1 MLQIG
6 QKLRTEM
13 TNEQL
18 TVKKKLGEGGQGAVY
33 LVESPSY
40 GTKALK
46 WYNADQSTEA
56 QRKSIHELI
65 AHGAPSGQSGSRFVW
80 PLDLV
85 STNGTP
91 QFGYL
96 MDLIDT
102 SRFAELGEV
111 WNRLKP
117 APTMRAMCRI
127 SYKMADSYRKL
138 HLEGFC
144 YRDISKGNIMFD
156 PKSGDILICDN
167 DNIGV
172 NQQSD
177 SQVWGTMEYMA
188 PEIILNKA
196 QPSTHTDLH
205 SLAVLLFQ
213 LWVWHH
219 PMHGL
224 MEYNVRS
231 WDLPAKRKIY
241 GEEPVFIFDPNNRS
255 NALPNDPEYATPS
268 RRWNCLPKSL
278 QDKFIQAF
286 TVGLTNPDKR
296 VTEGEWRNLFVE
308 MEDCIVPCPHDA
320 AENFW
325 HEHQN
330 GLSCW
335 YCHKSISVPPRLL
348 VKSSTG
354 QKYIVLNRDT
364 QIKAKHINPFVSDQE
379 AEETV
384 AELAQ
389 NPNNPSVWGLRN
401 LTTASWQC
409 KVEGEGM
416 KEVPP
421 QRAIPL
427 SSGLQIEFGRAI
439 GVIVTQ

>member
-6 QKLRTEM
+6 QKLKTEM
-13 TNEQL
+13 IAEEITIR
-18 TVKKKLGEGGQGAVY
+18 KKLGEGGQGSVY

-40 GTKALK
+40 GMKAMK
-46 WYNADQSTEA
+46 WYNPDQSTEA
-56 QRKSIHELI
+56 QRRSINSLI
-65 AHGAPSGQSGSRFVW
+65 QHGAPSGESGSRFVW

-85 STNGTP
+85 SWSRSS

-127 SYKMADSYRKL
+127 SHKMADSYRKL

-144 YRDISKGNIMFD
+144 YRDISKGNMMFD
-156 PKSGDILICDN
+156 PKTGEVLICDN

-188 PEIILNKA
+188 PEIVLGKA

-241 GEEPVFIFDPNNRS
+241 GEDPVFIFDPNNRS
-255 NALPNDPEYATPS
+255 NELPNDPEYTTPS
-268 RRWNCLPKSL
+268 RRWRCLPKPL

-286 TVGLTNPDKR
+286 TIGLRDPNKR

-308 MEDCIVPCPHDA
+308 MEDCIVPCPHDS

-325 HEHQN
+325 HE
-330 GLSCW
+330 GAAELSCW
-335 YCHKSISVPPRLL
+335 YCHKQLAVPPRLL

-354 QKYIVLNRDT
+354 QKPIILNRDT
-364 QIKAKHINPFVSDQE
+364 FIRTKHIDSFASDSHADE
-379 AEETV
+379 PA

-401 LTTASWQC
+401 LTSTTWRTYLA
-409 KVEGEGM
+409 GENM

-427 SSGLQIEFGRAI
+427 SSGLRIEFGRAT
-439 GVIVTQ
+439 GEIVT